1 MTKEKEAHDTLR
13 HNRIIART
21 HLKLTDDVIVSN
33 NLATLSHR
41 NNIVTTLVCVCA
53 SVTDREES
61 RCALVTTPER
71 NLNES
76 KDNLFLTIF
85 R

>member
-1 MTKEKEAHDTLR
+1 MTEEKEAHDILR

-33 NLATLSHR
+33 NLATLSHQ
-41 NNIVTTLVCVCA
+41 NNILTTLVGVCA

-61 RCALVTTPER
+61 RCALVTTPGR
-71 NLNES
+71 NPDGS
-76 KDNLFLTIF
+76 KGNRVLTIF